1 MKKFKLIRSEVVPM
15 LITETVEIEAKYD
28 KLYESYLDWYNPD
41 ILKRRE
47 FFTILDKYFD
57 DLPKDYEL
65 EYFETDWY
73 SFEEQLIVDIIQEN
87 CTTVY
92 DISIDG
98 NRIEFEDI
106 KSISQ
111 KDFDFII
118 NFCNK
123 YNLDIVNIDDRED
136 DE

>member
-1 MKKFKLIRSEVVPM
+1 MNK
-15 LITETVEIEAKYD
+15 EIEAKYD

-87 CTTVY
+87 CATVY

-123 YNLDIVNIDDRED
+123 YNLDIVNIDDIED

>member
-1 MKKFKLIRSEVVPM
+1 MNK
-15 LITETVEIEAKYD
+15 EIEAKYD
-28 KLYESYLDWYNPD
+28 KLYESYLDWHNPD

>member
-1 MKKFKLIRSEVVPM
+1 MNK
-15 LITETVEIEAKYD
+15 EIEAKYD
-28 KLYESYLDWYNPD
+28 KLYESYLDWYNHD

-65 EYFETDWY
+65 EYYNVKLF
-73 SFEEQLIVDIIQEN
+73 SFEEQLITDIIHEN
-87 CTTVY
+87 CDNAYIYIHGDRVEIDGIN
-92 DISIDG
+92 DIS
-98 NRIEFEDI
+98 
-106 KSISQ
+106 K
-111 KDFDFII
+111 KDYDYIVK
-118 NFCNK
+118 FCNK